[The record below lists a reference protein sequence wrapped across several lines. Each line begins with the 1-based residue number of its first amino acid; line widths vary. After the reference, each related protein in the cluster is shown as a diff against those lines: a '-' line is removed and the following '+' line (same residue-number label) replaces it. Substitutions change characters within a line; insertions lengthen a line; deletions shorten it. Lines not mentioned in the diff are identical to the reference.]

1 MAKMQSHQKE
11 QSDTLWNTFIMWSS
25 ELVVNNKKF
34 KMLDIMLMKHSNKY
48 NIFQAGEIWG
58 REGEKGLQGQIVIT
72 MLTESRL
79 CFKGIPEVTKSP
91 HETTQSIEVNQSSPL
106 PKLFLGLN
114 GNTQAAPW
122 ECDQKALS
130 LLGCSFP
137 HEHRRAPKTNNW
149 PYKWKHFI
157 YSIQ

>member
-1 MAKMQSHQKE
+1 
-11 QSDTLWNTFIMWSS
+11 
-25 ELVVNNKKF
+25 
-34 KMLDIMLMKHSNKY
+34 MLDIMLMKHSNKY

-114 GNTQAAPW
+114 GNRQAAP
-122 ECDQKALS
+122 
-130 LLGCSFP
+130 
-137 HEHRRAPKTNNW
+137 
-149 PYKWKHFI
+149 
-157 YSIQ
+157 